1 MRDGGLSDELLL
13 NRVVPENHAGTV
25 AGMMNE
31 RGAYGD
37 LFSLCCLYHQS
48 NMGNLHSMLET
59 SQKNSILH
67 LFVMKQL
74 VDEIKP
80 LMRHLRA
87 SYLRVAERSSSLRG
101 RITGNGML
109 QYASTGS
116 TELECEFEE
125 FTTNIPLYVSSLR
138 HFQVQT
144 IREQN
149 LFTLELARKP
159 NKSASNSTIFVPIT
173 SDKPFMLLVLRLNSL
188 SDNDGG
194 APLGAFL
201 SRSEK
206 EWNSKHFKHEQLC
219 LEHQHCDG
227 NLGGNHLAGQAAV
240 N

>member
-87 SYLRVAERSSSLRG
+87 SYLRVVERSSSLRG

-116 TELECEFEE
+116 TELECEFENLPRIFL
-125 FTTNIPLYVSSLR
+125 FTVSSLR
-138 HFQVQT
+138 HFQLSKT
-144 IREQN
+144 IHRTEP
-149 LFTLELARKP
+149 LHFGTLARKP

-173 SDKPFMLLVLRLNSL
+173 SDKPFMLLVNY
-188 SDNDGG
+188 
-194 APLGAFL
+194 A
-201 SRSEK
+201 
-206 EWNSKHFKHEQLC
+206 
-219 LEHQHCDG
+219 
-227 NLGGNHLAGQAAV
+227 
-240 N
+240 